1 MKAHSMRITKNEY
14 DARIIIKFYHIFLV
28 EAELNLHIVVIHR
41 MISFPEL
48 KTIKFVSLKLT
59 WFRSLPQQPR
69 HHSLLCPGR
78 GHPRHHSNLC
88 PGQGPPRH
96 HSSLR
101 PGQPRHHSNLRP
113 GRGQPRH
120 HSNLHT
126 GQSQPRHHSGLRP
139 GRGQPHHQT
148 FTAPASP
155 VPAPAPDVSSL
166 SATASPA
173 PAHDGGLPETIGIHD
188 RGILVSSHPEH
199 KKGIVGKRNWRFLT
213 AIIRMFDHPRHHL
226 PQLANQQTFNYVHLG
241 NN

>member
-101 PGQPRHHSNLRP
+101 PG
-113 GRGQPRH
+113 
-120 HSNLHT
+120 
-126 GQSQPRHHSGLRP
+126 
-139 GRGQPHHQT
+139 RGQPHPRPLQPPQRT
-148 FTAPASP
+148 RSASP
-155 VPAPAPDVSSL
+155 PLQPPLRTRSASPPLQPPHRTKSASPPLWTPPRTRSASPPDVHRPSL
-166 SATASPA
+166 PC
-173 PAHDGGLPETIGIHD
+173 PRPRPGREQPLRYGLPRT
-188 RGILVSSHPEH
+188 R
-199 KKGIVGKRNWRFLT
+199 T
-213 AIIRMFDHPRHHL
+213 
-226 PQLANQQTFNYVHLG
+226 
-241 NN
+241 

>member
-1 MKAHSMRITKNEY
+1 
-14 DARIIIKFYHIFLV
+14 
-28 EAELNLHIVVIHR
+28 

-78 GHPRHHSNLC
+78 GHPRQPPLQPLPRTRSPSPPLQPPHRTRSASPPLQPPPWKRSASPLLQPPPRTRSASPATTPTSTQDKVSLARHSNHH

-96 HSSLR
+96 HSSLC
-101 PGQPRHHSNLRP
+101 P
-113 GRGQPRH
+113 GRGQPR
-120 HSNLHT
+120 
-126 GQSQPRHHSGLRP
+126 
-139 GRGQPHHQT
+139 HQT

-155 VPAPAPDVSSL
+155 VPAPAQDVSSL